1 MSTTDLLLYATLAV
15 YPVLMAI
22 ERLAP
27 ARWQPRLPAWRTIG
41 IGFFLLYAAISF
53 YLPQALPAAWFEASL
68 VPGAA
73 LGVAGGTVVGYL
85 AVTLTGYAWHRAAH
99 ASPWLWRLF
108 HQMHHAPNR
117 LDVASAAIFHP
128 SEMAFYTLM
137 PLAVTTFVL
146 GLDPVAAGLVGLLG
160 MFNAV
165 FQHASIA
172 TPRWLTWFM
181 QRPEAHSIH
190 HAEHA
195 HNYSDFPLWDRLFGT
210 YRAGEGFQPRAG
222 FAPAASRRWGA
233 MLCFRDVHA
242 EGAATAAAA
251 HASPPAERA
260 RSGAA
265 SPARS

>member
-1 MSTTDLLLYATLAV
+1 MSVLDLLLVATLAV
-15 YPVLMAI
+15 FPVLMAF
-22 ERLAP
+22 ERFAP
-27 ARWQPRLPAWRTIG
+27 ARWQPALPAWRTVG
-41 IGFFLLYAAISF
+41 FGFFALYAAIGF
-53 YLPQALPAAWFEASL
+53 FLPQALPAAWFEASL
-68 VPGAA
+68 LPGAT
-73 LGVAGGTVVGYL
+73 LGVAGGTVAGYL
-85 AVTLTGYAWHRAAH
+85 AVTLAGYAWHRAAH

-117 LDVASAAIFHP
+117 LDVASAAVFHP

-165 FQHASIA
+165 FQHANIA

-210 YRAGEGFQPRAG
+210 YREGVGFRPHAG
-222 FAPAASRRWGA
+222 FAPEASRRWWA
-233 MLCFRDVHA
+233 MVFFRDVHA
-242 EGAATAAAA
+242 EAAAATAARASKAA
-251 HASPPAERA
+251 
-260 RSGAA
+260 G
-265 SPARS
+265 PARPDATAAARP